1 MIMMMMMTMMMIIII
16 LAKKIVL
23 IQFEKSRMLGRAAEK
38 IDKL

>member
-1 MIMMMMMTMMMIIII
+1 MIMMMTMMMIIII